1 MVNNE
6 LGLKVVKWAR
16 IAIIAGVVIVGLLAT
31 PFLIPMGTY
40 ITQVEQVASQKLGV
54 PVKIASLR
62 LAFLPTPRL
71 NIGGMVVGSNAELSV
86 DKVSVVPVVSTLFS
100 KTRVISRIQ
109 IDKPLVKKAA
119 LDILTSLPK
128 QQNAPTEPTP
138 VVVRHI
144 VLKTAKLEWPDIKLP
159 DIDADISLSDANKP
173 KSAQIT
179 STDGKLKLV
188 LIPEGTKQNIK
199 LTADQWT
206 LPAGLPLLID
216 KLQMEMTLEENRLL
230 IPTITA
236 TLYRGRVTG
245 NAELNWGKDWRATGR
260 VQINGLEV
268 TEPTRLMSK
277 STHVSGRLSGNG
289 TYSMSAKEPAQ
300 LADKILANFRF
311 KVDDGVLYG
320 LDLVK
325 AASILLKS
333 GQSGGETRF
342 DELAGLLHVVGKQYE
357 LRDLKVSSGLMA
369 AKGGV
374 KVLPNKSLDGVIE
387 VEVKTGVNLADIPLQ
402 VSGTLDNPQVFP
414 TKAAMA
420 GALAGTAVLG
430 PGLGTSIGIKTG
442 SAVDKIK
449 GLFGSSDKK

>member
-1 MVNNE
+1 MM
-6 LGLKVVKWAR
+6 KWAR
-16 IAIIAGVVIVGLLAT
+16 IAVIAGVVIVGLLAI
-31 PFLIPMGTY
+31 PFLIPMNTY
-40 ITQVEQVASQKLGV
+40 IKQVEQVASEKLGV

-62 LAFLPTPRL
+62 LAFLPIPRL
-71 NIGGMVVGSNAELSV
+71 NVDGVQVGNNAELSV
-86 DKVSVVPVVSTLFS
+86 DHVSVVPVISSLFS
-100 KTRVISRIQ
+100 KTKVISKVLVN
-109 IDKPLVKKAA
+109 KPVVKKAA
-119 LDILTSLPK
+119 LDILASLRK
-128 QQNAPTEPTP
+128 QQGTP
-138 VVVRHI
+138 AGDTSVVIRHI
-144 VLKTAKLEWPDIKLP
+144 VLKDAKLEWPDMKLP

-173 KSAQIT
+173 ESAEIS
-179 STDGKLKLV
+179 STDGKLKLL
-188 LIPEGTKQNIK
+188 LIPEGTKQNIT

-206 LPAGLPLLID
+206 LPVGPPMLID

-230 IPTITA
+230 ISTITA
-236 TLYRGRVTG
+236 TLYRGKVAG
-245 NAELNWGKDWRATGR
+245 NAELSWAKDWRANGK

-268 TEPTRLMSK
+268 AEPTKLVSK

-300 LADKILANFRF
+300 LADKILADFRF

-333 GQSGGETRF
+333 GQSGGETKF
-342 DELAGLLHVVGKQYE
+342 DELSGLLHVVGKQYE

-374 KVLPNKSLDGVIE
+374 KVLPNKSLDGVIN
-387 VEVKTGVNLADIPLQ
+387 VEVKTGINLAAIPLQ

-414 TKAAMA
+414 TKAALA
-420 GALAGTAVLG
+420 GALAGTAILG
-430 PGLGTSIGIKTG
+430 PGVGTSLGIKAG

-449 GLFGSSDKK
+449 GLFGGSDKK

>member
-6 LGLKVVKWAR
+6 LGLKVMKWAR
-16 IAIIAGVVIVGLLAT
+16 VVVITGVLIVGLLAI

-40 ITQVEQVASQKLGV
+40 ISQVEQIASQKLGV

-71 NIGGMVVGSNAELSV
+71 NIGGMVVGNNAEFSV
-86 DKVSVVPVVSTLFS
+86 DKVSVVPVVSSLLS

-109 IDKPLVKKAA
+109 IDKPLVKKAV
-119 LDILTSLPK
+119 LDILSSLPK
-128 QQNAPTEPTP
+128 KESEPNQPTP
-138 VVVRHI
+138 VVIRHI
-144 VLKTAKLEWPDIKLP
+144 VLKDARLEWPDMKLP
-159 DIDADISLSDANKP
+159 DINADISLSDANKP
-173 KSAQIT
+173 KSAEIT
-179 STDGKLKLV
+179 STDSKLKLV
-188 LIPEGTKQNIK
+188 LIPEGTKQNITF
-199 LTADQWT
+199 TADQWT
-206 LPAGLPLLID
+206 LPVGPPMLID
-216 KLQMEMTLEENRLL
+216 KLQMDMTLEENRLL
-230 IPTITA
+230 IPNIMA
-236 TLYRGRVTG
+236 TLYRGKLTG
-245 NAELNWGKDWRATGR
+245 NTELNWGKDWRVNGK
-260 VQINGLEV
+260 VQIDGLEV

-289 TYSMSAKEPAQ
+289 TYTMSAKEPGQ
-300 LADKILANFRF
+300 LADKLLADFRF

-387 VEVKTGVNLADIPLQ
+387 VEVKTGVNLAAIPLQ
-402 VSGTLDNPQVFP
+402 VSGTLDNPTVLP
-414 TKAAMA
+414 TKAALA
-420 GALAGTAVLG
+420 GAVAGTAILG
-430 PGLGTSIGIKTG
+430 PGVGTSLGIKAG
-442 SAVDKIK
+442 SAVDKFK
-449 GLFGSSDKK
+449 GLFGSSNKK